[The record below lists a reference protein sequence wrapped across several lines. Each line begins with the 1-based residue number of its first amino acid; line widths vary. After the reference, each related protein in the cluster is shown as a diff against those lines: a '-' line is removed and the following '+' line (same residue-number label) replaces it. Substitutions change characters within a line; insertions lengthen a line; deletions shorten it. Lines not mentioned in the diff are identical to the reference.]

1 MLAYI
6 LRRILATLPV
16 MGIVVVFVF
25 LLVRIAPGDPAAI
38 IAGDYA
44 TPENI
49 QKIRVGLGLDRPIH
63 VQFAIYVGNLLR
75 GDLGVSL
82 HSRLPVRQLIVQ
94 RLEPT
99 LALALSTLCFAVL
112 LAVPLGI
119 LAAWRAGSLID
130 RAVMVFAVG
139 GFSIPIFWLGFL
151 LIYVFSVKLDV
162 LPVQGYVS
170 FREGIVS
177 FVKHLILPTLALGM
191 VYMALLARITR
202 ATVLEVLQADYI
214 RTGIRQGAAARHR
227 ALRPCAEKRR
237 RARRDH
243 HRGGIRAP
251 HRRRGDHRERLRSPG
266 LGPAHRGCGA
276 AAGLLD
282 HPGRHPHLR
291 RWSYALVNLA
301 VDLSYT
307 LFDPRIRY

>member
-49 QKIRVGLGLDRPIH
+49 QKIRVGLGLDKPMH
-63 VQFAIYVGNLLR
+63 VQFWIYLTNLAQ
-75 GDLGVSL
+75 GDLGRSL
-82 HSRLPVRQLIVQ
+82 HSRLPVSQLILQ
-94 RLEPT
+94 RVEPT
-99 LALALSTLCFAVL
+99 VALALSTLTFAIL
-112 LAVPLGI
+112 MAIPLGI
-119 LAAWRAGSLID
+119 VAAWKAGSLID

-139 GFSIPIFWLGFL
+139 GFSLPVFWLGFL
-151 LIYVFSVKLDV
+151 LIYAFSIRLDL

-170 FREGIVS
+170 FRQGVLPFIR
-177 FVKHLILPTLALGM
+177 HLVLPTVALGLI
-191 VYMALLARITR
+191 YMALLARITR
-202 ATVLEVLQADYI
+202 ASVLEVLQSDYI
-214 RTGIRQGAAARHR
+214 RTAYAKGVRPAGVLFAHALKNAAVPVVTTIGVGF
-227 ALRPCAEKRR
+227 ALLI
-237 RARRDH
+237 
-243 HRGGIRAP
+243 GGVVITESVFA
-251 HRRRGDHRERLRSPG
+251 LPG
-266 LGPAHRGCGA
+266 LGRLTVDAVLQRDYSIIQGVT
-276 AAGLLD
+276 LLF
-282 HPGRHPHLR
+282 
-291 RWSYALVNLA
+291 ALVYAVVNLV